1 MKITQFSTL
10 TFDCYGTLI
19 DWETGIVNSLSS
31 LISKSRLPPRNELL
45 QLYSN
50 AESRLQTANPNMKY
64 SELVANTLLEIA
76 KQFEEPLPDNARE
89 ISLNA
94 AGSWPAFPDSATALE
109 FLKNH
114 FKLVILSN
122 VDNRSFAKSNEK
134 LKVEFDAVYTAEDIG
149 SYKPSL
155 KNFHYM
161 LKQLEH
167 KGIVANEILHT
178 AQSLH
183 HDMVPAT
190 KVGLARCWIDRR
202 SKQSG
207 SGATPEVSEKV
218 TYQFRFESMAEM
230 AEAVKQEIMD

>member
-19 DWETGIVNSLSS
+19 DWETGIANSLSS
-31 LISKSRLPPRNELL
+31 LISKSRLPPGNELL

-50 AESRLQTANPNMKY
+50 VESRLQTANPNMKY
-64 SELVANTLLEIA
+64 SELVADTLLEIA
-76 KQFEEPLPDNARE
+76 KQFEESLPDNARE
-89 ISLNA
+89 LSLNA
-94 AGSWPAFPDSATALE
+94 VGNWPAFPDSATALE

-122 VDNRSFAKSNEK
+122 VDNRSFARSNEK

-155 KNFHYM
+155 KNFRYM

-167 KGIVANEILHT
+167 EGIASSEILHT

-190 KVGLARCWIDRR
+190 KAGLARCWIDRR
-202 SKQSG
+202 GKQSG
-207 SGATPEVSEKV
+207 SGATPEVAEKV

-230 AEAVKQEIMD
+230 AEAVKQEILE